1 MRAITKSAN
10 KCVRRIGRFI
20 IFVRQTFSAPR
31 TDATSRPV
39 FTPFY
44 LVPSAMA
51 AKKKAV
57 KKPAKKAPAKKV
69 IKKKPVRTPATH
81 SDAQKFAWI
90 GWLVEVFCWPQARL

>member
-1 MRAITKSAN
+1 
-10 KCVRRIGRFI
+10 
-20 IFVRQTFSAPR
+20 
-31 TDATSRPV
+31 
-39 FTPFY
+39 
-44 LVPSAMA
+44 MA

-69 IKKKPVRTPATH
+69 IKKKPVSTPATH